1 MVFYSMTIVQIGKTV
16 LPGFWSSRPFLFS
29 FGLTCPPL
37 ILDGI
42 FCSPEFGFV
51 SKKIRKFD
59 RVSII
64 SIGNKSLPQNRC
76 FESDFK
82 FSKWIFKIMFAFFL
96 QIYHYYIRSY
106 RISMKFAPFE
116 RSRSNLS
123 IGVNFIK
130 IRCGLIG

>member
-1 MVFYSMTIVQIGKTV
+1 MTIVQIGKTV

-82 FSKWIFKIMFAFFL
+82 FSKWIFKIMFALFL
-96 QIYHYYIRSY
+96 QIDFYHIRSHQ
-106 RISMKFAPFE
+106 ISTKFTLVE
-116 RSRSNLS
+116 RSRSKLS
-123 IGVNFIK
+123 NGVIFIE
-130 IRCGLIG
+130 IRCHLTV